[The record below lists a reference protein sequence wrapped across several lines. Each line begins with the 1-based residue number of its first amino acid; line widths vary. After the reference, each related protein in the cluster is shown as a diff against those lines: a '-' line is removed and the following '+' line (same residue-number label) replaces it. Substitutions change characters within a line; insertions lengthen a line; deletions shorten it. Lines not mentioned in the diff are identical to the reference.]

1 MRVLRTAG
9 LIAAAITMMSCGRL
23 VESTMSGAWELE
35 AVNGDRIPIELP
47 PAPEPRIIREG
58 VLLIFPDG
66 TYTYDHWIEVDQGP
80 RVKAAGASA
89 AGSWERDGDDVR
101 LTDSVTG
108 KTSFGT
114 AYGTALR
121 VIFGQDIHD
130 FRLVTLDPTVWQKG
144 GT

>member
-1 MRVLRTAG
+1 MSRVAV
-9 LIAAAITMMSCGRL
+9 LIASAMTVMSCGRL

-35 AVNGDRIPIELP
+35 AVNGDRIPIELSV
-47 PAPEPRIIREG
+47 APERRIIREG

-66 TYTYDHWIEVDQGP
+66 TYTYDHWIEGNVGP
-80 RVKAAGASA
+80 SVKASGASA
-89 AGSWERDGDDVR
+89 AGTWERDGDDVR
-101 LTDSVTG
+101 LSDWVTG

-114 AYGTALR
+114 AYGTTLR
-121 VIFGQDIHD
+121 VVFGTDIHD

>member
-1 MRVLRTAG
+1 MTVVV
-9 LIAAAITMMSCGRL
+9 AAAMTVMSCGRL

-35 AVNGDRIPIELP
+35 AVNGDRIPIELSA
-47 PAPEPRIIREG
+47 APDRRIIREG

-66 TYTYDHWIEVDQGP
+66 TYTYDHWIEGNAGP
-80 RVKAAGASA
+80 SVKASGASA
-89 AGSWERDGDDVR
+89 GGSWERDGDDVR
-101 LTDSVTG
+101 LTDGTTG

-114 AYGTALR
+114 AYGTTLR
-121 VIFGQDIHD
+121 VIFGTDIHD

>member
-1 MRVLRTAG
+1 MRISRIAV
-9 LIAAAITMMSCGRL
+9 LIAASITLMSCGRL

-35 AVNGDRIPIELP
+35 AVNGDLIPIELP
-47 PAPEPRIIREG
+47 PAPEPRVIREG

-66 TYTYDHWIEVDQGP
+66 TYTYDHWIEINEGP

-89 AGSWERDGDDVR
+89 GGSWERDGDDLR
-101 LTDSVTG
+101 LTDSATG
-108 KTSFGT
+108 KTSFGI
-114 AYGTALR
+114 AYGTTLR
-121 VIFGQDIHD
+121 VIFGTDIHD